1 MKGLNI
7 IGATALLALSM
18 SAQSADIYFG
28 EDLNPG
34 VSSANSA
41 AANASFLS
49 QLSGVGT
56 EDFESFAAGQNV
68 PFNSNFTGAG
78 TATFSGSGQIEDSPG
93 AGRFATSGS
102 QFLETRNGFQIDF
115 TTAISAFGFFGTD
128 IGDFNGQIT
137 LDFLSGGSTQY
148 TVQNTIGANNGSL
161 LYWGIIDVLNP
172 FTRIT
177 FGNTNTND
185 VFGFDDMTIGTIAQV
200 NPVPVPAAL
209 FMFAPALLGFFGL
222 RRKANKIA

>member
-1 MKGLNI
+1 MNILKI
-7 IGATALLALSM
+7 IGTAALLSLSL
-18 SAQSADIYFG
+18 SIQAANIFFG
-28 EDLNPG
+28 EDLDPG

-41 AANASFLS
+41 AANANFLS

-56 EDFESFAAGQNV
+56 EDFESFTGGQSV

-78 TATFSGSGQIEDSPG
+78 TATFSGTGQIEDSPR

-102 QFLETRNGFQIDF
+102 QYLETRNGFQIDF
-115 TTAISAFGFFGTD
+115 STAISAFGFFGTD

-148 TVQNTIGANNGSL
+148 TVQNTIGAANGSL

-209 FMFAPALLGFFGL
+209 FMFAPTLLGFFGL
-222 RRKANKIA
+222 RRKVNKAA